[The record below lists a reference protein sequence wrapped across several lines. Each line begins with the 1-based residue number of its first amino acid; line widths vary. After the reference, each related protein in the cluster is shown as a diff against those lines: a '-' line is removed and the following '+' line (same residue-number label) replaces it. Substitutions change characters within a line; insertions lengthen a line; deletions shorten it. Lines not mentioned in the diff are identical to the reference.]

1 MGVETK
7 CRLFETENAMPP
19 PISRILNFIDGEHKE
34 PVSLQ
39 YFDNVDPALGQAYGL
54 VPDSDKNDLDNAV
67 TAARRAFPPWRDT
80 SAERRAAM
88 LARLADLIEQRLE
101 DFVRAECIDTG
112 KPLWLC
118 RRVDIPRSI
127 ANLRAF
133 AGAAVTFSG
142 QSFQNAFSHSYTLR
156 QPIGVVGTIS
166 PWNLP
171 LLLFTWKLSPAL
183 ASGNCVIAKPSEV
196 TPMTAHMLSHLVN
209 EAGFPKGVI
218 NILHGKGA
226 RIGAAITTHPDIAAI
241 SFTGGTATGM
251 EIYNNAARQFK
262 KVSLEL
268 GGKNPTIVFEDADWK
283 KAVEGAKTAAFA
295 NQGQVCLCGS
305 RILVQASVYDK
316 FKTDFIDQA
325 KTIAIGDP
333 LQESTRHGA
342 MASKAHMEKV
352 LRYIDLAREEGG
364 IILLGGKRR
373 VLQGR
378 CGDGYFIEPTVIEGL
393 SHTCRTNQEEIFG
406 PVATL
411 IPFTTED
418 EALKVANSTT
428 YGLAASVWT
437 QNPER
442 ARRVAA
448 RIESGIVWINCWNV
462 RDLDT
467 PFGGVKKSGIGR
479 EGKLRAMEFFTDE
492 KTVTAPR

>member
-1 MGVETK
+1 M
-7 CRLFETENAMPP
+7 
-19 PISRILNFIDGEHKE
+19 
-34 PVSLQ
+34 
-39 YFDNVDPALGQAYGL
+39 LGKL
-54 VPDSDKNDLDNAV
+54 
-67 TAARRAFPPWRDT
+67 
-80 SAERRAAM
+80 AE
-88 LARLADLIEQRLE
+88 LIEQRIE

-118 RRVDIPRSI
+118 RTIDIPRSI

-133 AGAAVTFSG
+133 ASAALSFSG
-142 QSFQNAFSHSYTLR
+142 QSFRNDVSQSYTLR
-156 QPIGVVGTIS
+156 QPIGVVATIS

-171 LLLFTWKLSPAL
+171 LLLFTWKMAPAL

-196 TPMTAHMLSHLVN
+196 TPMTAYLLSQLVN
-209 EAGFPKGVI
+209 EAGFPRGVI

-241 SFTGGTATGM
+241 SFTGGTVTGM

-268 GGKNPTIVFEDADWK
+268 GGKNPTIIFEDADWK

-305 RILVQASVYDK
+305 RILVHAPVYEK
-316 FKTDFIDQA
+316 FKADFIEQSRS
-325 KTIAIGDP
+325 IVIGDP
-333 LQESTRHGA
+333 LHESTRHGA
-342 MASKAHMEKV
+342 MVSKAHMEKV
-352 LRYIDLAREEGG
+352 LKCIDVAREEGG
-364 IILLGGKRR
+364 AILMGGKRR
-373 VLQGR
+373 MLEGR
-378 CGDGYFIEPTVIEGL
+378 CQDGYFIEPTVIEGL
-393 SHTCRTNQEEIFG
+393 PPTCRTNQEEIFRPG
-406 PVATL
+406 GNAD
-411 IPFTTED
+411 PFPTEE
-418 EALKVANSTT
+418 EALKIANSTR

-479 EGKLRAMEFFTDE
+479 EGKWRAMEFFTEE
-492 KTVTAPR
+492 KTVTALR